1 MKKSTRV
8 LGFVIIAAIVI
19 GAVQTIGIAQDD
31 KEVKKAKHEIKQV
44 MQKAHKDKLRD
55 KILKGD
61 ASQQEK
67 LDLLDLYISLV
78 ENEPPKGDIDSWHKL
93 AGGVA
98 LAAAKVAVGRDGATA
113 ELRKATNC
121 GACHKVHKPK

>member
-1 MKKSTRV
+1 MKNSIRI
-8 LGFVIIAAIVI
+8 LGFVILAAMVV

-31 KEVKKAKHEIKQV
+31 KEEKKAKHEIKQV
-44 MQKAHKDKLRD
+44 MQEAHKKGA
-55 KILKGD
+55 LKKVLGGA

-67 LDLLDLYISLV
+67 LELLDLYISLV
-78 ENEPPKGDIDSWHKL
+78 ENEPPKGDLESWHRL

-113 ELRKATNC
+113 ELKQATNC

>member
-1 MKKSTRV
+1 MTKSTRV

-19 GAVQTIGIAQDD
+19 GAVQTIGIAQAD
-31 KEVKKAKHEIKQV
+31 KEVKNAKHEIKQV

-78 ENEPPKGDIDSWHKL
+78 ENDPPTGDIESWHKL